1 MFIAEKFRDDILSFF
16 FFFLIKAGNVNVA
29 FETFFS
35 CPWCNFDMIL
45 MAQSGDGREKQA
57 LTFRAQAPGT

>member
-1 MFIAEKFRDDILSFF
+1 M
-16 FFFLIKAGNVNVA
+16 A
-29 FETFFS
+29 FEIFFS

-57 LTFRAQAPGT
+57 LTFRAQAPGTLVDK